1 MASYQIPTIETFDF
15 TIPSE
20 WPNWIRRFERFR
32 HASGLAGK
40 SEESQVNTLIY
51 SMGDKADDILQ
62 SFKLSEEDLKTYNT
76 VKQKFDAHFV
86 KRRNVIFERAKF
98 NSRKQEAGES
108 VNSFITDL
116 HCLARYCNYG
126 DLHDEMIRDRIVV
139 GIRDSKLSQRMQLE
153 AELTLTKAIEIASQ
167 SEAVK
172 EQQSTVRGH
181 SESIS
186 VDVIKK
192 RQFSTNKSIPPQH
205 KFRHSA
211 MNSFK
216 QAQSQACTRCGQTP
230 SHEKKFCPARD
241 SVCHKCHKKGH
252 YKALCRSKR
261 HVGEVSVDNE
271 SELENDFLGVIH
283 SETDSLSSQEAPWT
297 KTLTLNNRNLDF

>member
-126 DLHDEMIRDRIVV
+126 DLHDEISREV
-139 GIRDSKLSQRMQLE
+139 
-153 AELTLTKAIEIASQ
+153 TL
-167 SEAVK
+167 
-172 EQQSTVRGH
+172 G
-181 SESIS
+181 
-186 VDVIKK
+186 
-192 RQFSTNKSIPPQH
+192 
-205 KFRHSA
+205 
-211 MNSFK
+211 
-216 QAQSQACTRCGQTP
+216 
-230 SHEKKFCPARD
+230 
-241 SVCHKCHKKGH
+241 
-252 YKALCRSKR
+252 Y
-261 HVGEVSVDNE
+261 
-271 SELENDFLGVIH
+271 
-283 SETDSLSSQEAPWT
+283 
-297 KTLTLNNRNLDF
+297 